1 MGVWRS
7 HFNHFSQPASTMPLH
22 PPTHTH
28 IHAHPHTSTHIH
40 THPHTSTHIHTHPH
54 TSTHIFSHMR
64 ELMWFKVG
72 ARLYGVLT
80 RACNSIAGP
89 PHEHFFFFSFFFR
102 RQVRDGGCARDQLVV
117 ARRVLVEYVTNAA
130 FLPYTPRRTTSD
142 DLLGG
147 RGRPLSAPL
156 TISWGHPTLPTT
168 TPPPLQAPTI
178 TITHHHHIT
187 TTRHPPPATDGMHSN
202 RISHHM
208 LTRVGPPA
216 PTARLLAPATFLP
229 SAIPAR
235 PRPRVAFPAVLAD
248 TRSMIAVPLDWAK
261 GVLDLGLISTISR
274 VCSASCRPH
283 KRRVP

>member
-1 MGVWRS
+1 MGD
-7 HFNHFSQPASTMPLH
+7 
-22 PPTHTH
+22 
-28 IHAHPHTSTHIH
+28 AH
-40 THPHTSTHIHTHPH
+40 
-54 TSTHIFSHMR
+54 
-64 ELMWFKVG
+64 
-72 ARLYGVLT
+72 
-80 RACNSIAGP
+80 
-89 PHEHFFFFSFFFR
+89 
-102 RQVRDGGCARDQLVV
+102 
-117 ARRVLVEYVTNAA
+117 VTNWLWHAA
-130 FLPYTPRRTTSD
+130 YWSSTSLTPLSFPTLPAEQPLTISW
-142 DLLGG
+142 GG
-147 RGRPLSAPL
+147 GGRPLSAPL

-216 PTARLLAPATFLP
+216 PTARSLAPATFLP

-283 KRRVP
+283 NRRVP